1 MKIGTLLLLIPLMFV
16 VNVRADEVKPRAY
29 TYRMAGAD
37 SLHAYVFPPASPA
50 KAGAGAILLFHG
62 GGWNSGSA
70 EWVFASAK
78 RFAEWGLVAIAIDY
92 RLAGNDV
99 TPVDALDD
107 VCASFEWAR
116 ANAHSLGIAGKVAGY
131 GVSAGGHLLATAAT
145 VGCGPDRRGPDAI
158 LLWSPA
164 LEVANDA
171 WFVKMLKGDR
181 DKALQ
186 MTPADHVTQSTPPV
200 TIVQGASD
208 TLTPAAGAQRFYDAL
223 KAAGV
228 DCEINLY
235 PNVGHLLTRNL
246 ANQEDDFDPDPEA
259 RAKAIETQRRFLER
273 LGYIK

>member
-1 MKIGTLLLLIPLMFV
+1 MTLRTLLASLLLMV
-16 VNVRADEVKPRAY
+16 AGVAHADEVQPQSY
-29 TYRMAGAD
+29 MYRVAGTD

-50 KAGAGAILLFHG
+50 KAGANAILLFHG

-78 RFAEWGLVAIAIDY
+78 RFAEWGLVAIAVDY
-92 RLAGNDV
+92 RLVEGDV
-99 TPVDALDD
+99 TPVESMDD

-116 ANAHSLGIAGKVAGY
+116 ANAKSLGIAGKVAGY

-145 VGCGPDRRGPDAI
+145 LGCGPDRRGPDAI

-171 WFVKMLKGDR
+171 WFVKLLKGDR
-181 DKALQ
+181 DKAQQ
-186 MTPADHVTQSTPPV
+186 MTPADHVTKSTPPV
-200 TIVQGASD
+200 TIVQGEKD
-208 TLTPAAGAQRFYDAL
+208 TLTPAAGAQRFFDAL
-223 KAAGV
+223 KAARV

-259 RAKAIETQRRFLER
+259 RTQAIESQKRFLKR
-273 LGYIK
+273 LGYIQ

>member
-1 MKIGTLLLLIPLMFV
+1 MTLRMLVASLLVTMV
-16 VNVRADEVKPRAY
+16 TVAHAEVKPQQY
-29 TYRMAGAD
+29 VYRMAGAD
-37 SLHAYVFPPASPA
+37 SLHAYVFPPASAA
-50 KAGAGAILLFHG
+50 KDGTNAILLFHG

-70 EWVFASAK
+70 EWVFASAQ

-92 RLAGNDV
+92 RLAEGDA
-99 TPVDALDD
+99 TPVESLDD

-116 ANAHSLGIAGKVAGY
+116 ANAKSLGIAGRIAGY

-164 LEVANDA
+164 LDVANDA
-171 WFVKMLKGDR
+171 WFVKLVKGDK

-186 MTPADHVTQSTPPV
+186 MTPADHITKRTPPV
-200 TIVQGASD
+200 TIVQGEKD
-208 TLTPAAGAQRFYDAL
+208 TLTPAKSAQRFYDAL
-223 KAAGV
+223 KAAKV

-246 ANQEDDFDPDPEA
+246 ANQEDNFDPDPDA
-259 RAKAIETQRRFLER
+259 RAQGIESQKRFLKR